1 MTALY
6 LHVPFC
12 RSKCL
17 YCDFY
22 SAGLRIADWEKYLA
36 TILLELENR
45 HEELPEVPS
54 TLYIGGGTPSLI
66 PPNFFNSFVSDI
78 NSLLGKNKE
87 WLEFTLEVNPED
99 VNAENCE
106 IWKVAGVNRLSMG
119 LQSLNNSELKK
130 IGRRHSSSEAIEALK
145 TAKNYF
151 PKISADVIFALPGQS
166 PESYRET
173 LEKVISTEVGHISSY
188 ALMLEPGTPFEVLVR
203 RNRLSLP
210 SEEEWG
216 IMYDLTCNLLGQA
229 GYERYEISNFALPQ
243 QHSIHNYSYWTGKP
257 YLGLGPG
264 AHSYDGGSRRRSNP
278 ADLKSYLNFFMV
290 DDSIQNA
297 RISSPI
303 IGNQNKKMKNKYFY
317 IEEILTDN
325 ERREEFILTRLRTA
339 KGLSLTEFE
348 ASFGSLAVKS
358 LLDLSS
364 KYINTGHLT
373 LKDSNLFFTKEGF
386 AISDLI
392 LSSIL

>member
-66 PPNFFNSFVSDI
+66 PPNYFNSFVSDI

-87 WLEFTLEVNPED
+87 WLEFTLEANPED

-106 IWKVAGVNRLSMG
+106 IWKVAGVNRLSIG

-166 PESYRET
+166 SESYRET

-210 SEEEWG
+210 TEEEWG

-303 IGNQNKKMKNKYFY
+303 IGNQNKKMKNKHFY

-348 ASFGSLAVKS
+348 ASFGSLAVNS